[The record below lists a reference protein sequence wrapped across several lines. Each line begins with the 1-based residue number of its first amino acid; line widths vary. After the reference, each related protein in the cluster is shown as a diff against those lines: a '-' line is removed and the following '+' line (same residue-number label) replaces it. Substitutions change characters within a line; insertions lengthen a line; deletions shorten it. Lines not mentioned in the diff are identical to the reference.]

1 VKHSLIDQWA
11 GEQGLQLDTMGG
23 RQPVALTVDSVRVH
37 LRELPEGNILA
48 HARVIDIPRDPSGRD
63 NALSRALS
71 VATGRMRSSPAVLA
85 ADADGASLWLQMTV
99 AGDSSA
105 HDLGQAV
112 EHLVNEVENW
122 RGWL

>member
-23 RQPVALTVDSVRVH
+23 RRPVALTVDSVRVH
-37 LRELPEGNILA
+37 LRELPQSNILV
-48 HARVIDIPRDPSGRD
+48 HARVIDIPRDNSGRD
-63 NALSRALS
+63 NALRQAMS
-71 VATGRMRSSPAVLA
+71 VATGRMRQSSAILA
-85 ADADGASLWLQMTV
+85 ADPDGASLWLQLTV
-99 AGDSSA
+99 PGDSTT
-105 HDLGQAV
+105 DQLGQAV